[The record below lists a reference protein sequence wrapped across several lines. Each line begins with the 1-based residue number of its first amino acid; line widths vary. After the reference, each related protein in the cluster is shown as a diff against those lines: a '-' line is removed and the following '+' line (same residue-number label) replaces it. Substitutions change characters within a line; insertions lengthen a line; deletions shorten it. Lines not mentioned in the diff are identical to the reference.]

1 VKIPYTGRVELGGRN
16 QPIIEAGG
24 MEKSISAW
32 TYNSTIDAPQN
43 KPCRED
49 QGPSTSPSPTCRP
62 GRYDAI
68 RILAQAITEA
78 NSTDGRR

>member
-1 VKIPYTGRVELGGRN
+1 
-16 QPIIEAGG
+16 

-43 KPCRED
+43 KASVERS
-49 QGPSTSPSPTCRP
+49 GPSTIRALLQTW
-62 GRYDAI
+62 GGYDAI

-78 NSTDGRR
+78 NSTDGPKVKDAIKA